1 MAPALP
7 GPRRGSDRGRRN
19 SMLSALTWSQYLGVL
34 VAAVAAFAF
43 GALWY
48 GLLFGRQWMAAR
60 GLSEAEAKART
71 GPSPVPFIITFIA
84 LLVMAL
90 MLSGVL
96 VHLALS
102 GRTVSARTGAISGFL
117 LWLGFVITT
126 MAVNHA
132 FQGERS
138 ALTLIDGGHWLGVLL
153 IQGAILGWWAAS

>member
-1 MAPALP
+1 
-7 GPRRGSDRGRRN
+7 
-19 SMLSALTWSQYLGVL
+19 MLSALTWSQYLGI
-34 VAAVAAFAF
+34 VAAAIAGFAF

-48 GLLFGRQWMAAR
+48 GLLFGKQWMAAR

-71 GPSPVPFIITFIA
+71 GPSPRPFIISFVA

-96 VHLALS
+96 VHLAL
-102 GRTVSARTGAISGFL
+102 GGMTMSARTGAISGFL

-132 FQGERS
+132 FQGERLQ
-138 ALTLIDGGHWLGVLL
+138 LTLLDGAHWLGVLL
-153 IQGAILGWWAAS
+153 IQGAILGWLAG